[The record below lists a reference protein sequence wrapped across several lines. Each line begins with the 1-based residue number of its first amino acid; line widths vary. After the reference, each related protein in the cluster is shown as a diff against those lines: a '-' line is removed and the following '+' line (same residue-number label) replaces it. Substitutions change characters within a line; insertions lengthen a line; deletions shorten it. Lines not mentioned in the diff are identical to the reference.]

1 MTDRPNQTKS
11 SEDAFGAAVAHRLSD
26 SVDTIPHDI
35 SERLKAARV
44 LAVAKRKVVK
54 VEAATAVSVS
64 GATAS
69 LNGKDHPIWGQ
80 LASLVPL
87 FALVIGLIV
96 IGFIQD
102 ELRTNDIANVDTEI
116 LTDELP
122 PEAYTDPGFAQFL
135 RAQRGD

>member
-1 MTDRPNQTKS
+1 MNRVNKTKS
-11 SEDAFGAAVAHRLSD
+11 YEDAFGAAVALRLSD
-26 SVDTIPHDI
+26 SVDSIPHDI

-44 LAVAKRKVVK
+44 LAAGKRKVLK
-54 VEAATAVSVS
+54 LETASAISVS
-64 GATAS
+64 GATAA
-69 LNGKDHPIWGQ
+69 LHGNDHPVWGR
-80 LASLVPL
+80 LASLLPL
-87 FALVIGLIV
+87 LALVIGLIA

-102 ELRTNDIANVDTEI
+102 ELRANDLASVDTEI